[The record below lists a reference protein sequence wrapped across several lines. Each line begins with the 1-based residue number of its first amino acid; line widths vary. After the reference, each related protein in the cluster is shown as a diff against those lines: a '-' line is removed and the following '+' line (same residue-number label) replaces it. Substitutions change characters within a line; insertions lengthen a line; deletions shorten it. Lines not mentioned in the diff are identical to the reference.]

1 MDTLDLDRLRATPVA
16 ASPFPHV
23 VVRDFVPPEALRAVA
38 ADLPTMQ
45 RRGSF
50 PIGALR
56 LGPAARAMLAEL
68 QGAAFR
74 EAIATKFGLDLAAA
88 PMMATL
94 RGRSNERDGNIH
106 CDSAAKRVTIL
117 LYLNPQTAAWAR
129 QEGCLRLLRDPADI
143 DHYEVEV
150 PPVDGTLLAFPNRP
164 GAWHGH
170 KRFIGQ
176 RYVVQL
182 NYMTNDERA
191 RTELLRHRVSA
202 VVKRL
207 LPAA

>member
-1 MDTLDLDRLRATPVA
+1 MDTLDLARLRATPVA
-16 ASPFPHV
+16 GAPFPHV
-23 VVRDFVPPEALRAVA
+23 VVRDFVPAAALRAVV
-38 ADLPTMQ
+38 ADLPLMH

-50 PIGALR
+50 PVAALR

-68 QGAAFR
+68 QGPQFR
-74 EAIATKFGLDLAAA
+74 EAIASKFGLDLAGA
-88 PMMATL
+88 PTMVTL
-94 RGRSNERDGNIH
+94 RGCSTERDGHIH

-117 LYLNPQTAAWAR
+117 LYLNPESEAWAR
-129 QEGCLRLLRDPADI
+129 QEGCLRLLRDGSDI
-143 DHYEVEV
+143 DRYEVEV
-150 PPVDGTLLAFPNRP
+150 PPVDGTLLAFPNGP
-164 GAWHGH
+164 GTWHGH
-170 KRFIGQ
+170 RPFIGR

>member
-1 MDTLDLDRLRATPVA
+1 MDMLDLDRLRATPVS

-23 VVRDFVPPEALRAVA
+23 VVRDFVPAVRLRAVV
-38 ADLPTMQ
+38 ADLPSMQ

-50 PIGALR
+50 PLAALR
-56 LGPAARAMLAEL
+56 LGPAAHAMLGEL
-68 QGAAFR
+68 QDAGFR

-88 PMMATL
+88 PTMATL
-94 RGRSNERDGNIH
+94 RGRSTERDGRIH
-106 CDSAAKRVTIL
+106 CDSAAKRVTVL
-117 LYLNPQTAAWAR
+117 LYLNPETEAWVR

-143 DHYEVEV
+143 ERYEVEV

-170 KRFIGQ
+170 KPFIGQ

-202 VVKRL
+202 MVKRL